1 MAERTCDRCTRKHCK
16 GRHCTGHSSTTGDP
30 CRNYPIKGHLV
41 CKFHGGGTPQV
52 RRQAEK
58 NLAEQAMREKLH
70 QLNITPVDDPLT
82 QLKLLAGEVLAWK
95 EILREKVEYL
105 KDLRYGTE
113 MGEAIR
119 GEVLLFERALDRCIT
134 VLGVIAKLNIDDR
147 LVAIEEAKVAKI
159 VDAIDAT
166 LDHLGLPVDQRLAA
180 KKEMARHL
188 RAVG

>member
-1 MAERTCDRCTRKHCK
+1 MAERNCDRCTRKHCQ

-30 CRNYPIKGHLV
+30 CKNYPIKGHLV
-41 CKFHGGGTPQV
+41 CKFHGGATPQV
-52 RRQAEK
+52 KRQAEK
-58 NLAEQAMREKLH
+58 NLTEAALRAKLH
-70 QLNITPVDDPLT
+70 QLDIRPVDDPLNA
-82 QLKLLAGEVLAWK
+82 LKLLAGEIVAWK
-95 EILREKVEYL
+95 ELLQGKVLELEKF
-105 KDLRYGTE
+105 RYGTD

-119 GEVLLFERALDRCIT
+119 GEVQLFERALDRCVT

-166 LDHLGLPVDQRLAA
+166 LDHLGLTQEQRLNG
-180 KKEMARHL
+180 KKEMAKHL